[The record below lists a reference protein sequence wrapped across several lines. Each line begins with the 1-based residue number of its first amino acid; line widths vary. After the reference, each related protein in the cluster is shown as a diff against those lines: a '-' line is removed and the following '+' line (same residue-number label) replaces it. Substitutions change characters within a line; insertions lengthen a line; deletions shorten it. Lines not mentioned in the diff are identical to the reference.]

1 MTYFL
6 KTKKARGILNV
17 IFSVGAAVVIFGALA
32 KIEHWGGAWGSALT
46 IGMLVETFVFL
57 LMALLPAEEEYYW
70 ERYFPNITVSPD
82 IEKAKT
88 GKFQTYN
95 LAAAL
100 GGGAAAS
107 SPALNQMD
115 KMMQEADL
123 TPANLKRL
131 GENFKKL
138 GTTIDHMN
146 DISDV
151 VSATGNYTR
160 QTQEAT
166 QALAQMKDTYLKAA
180 DSVAAMGKSAESTKA
195 FHDQL
200 QQMTKNLG
208 SLNAIYELELQDTNN
223 HLKAMNK
230 FYNNLAVASDAMAGT
245 IEDSK
250 KTQTQVSLLAKNLAD
265 LNAVYGNM
273 LSAMQRRG

>member
-1 MTYFL
+1 MSYFL
-6 KTKKARGILNV
+6 KTKKARGFLNV
-17 IFSVGAAVVIFGALA
+17 VFSIGAAVVIFGALA

-46 IGMLVETFVFL
+46 IGMLTETFVFL
-57 LMALLPAEEEYYW
+57 LMAFLPAEENYYW
-70 ERYFPNITVSPD
+70 EKFYPNITVSPEE
-82 IEKAKT
+82 EKART
-88 GKFQTYN
+88 GKYMPYN
-95 LAAAL
+95 MTMGLQAAAT
-100 GGGAAAS
+100 S
-107 SPALNQMD
+107 SPVLDNMD
-115 KMMQEADL
+115 KMLQDADI

-131 GENFKKL
+131 GENFKRL
-138 GTTIDHMN
+138 GTTVDNMN

-151 VSATGNYTR
+151 VSTTGDYTQKTR
-160 QTQEAT
+160 EAS
-166 QALAQMKDTYLKAA
+166 QALAQMREAYQKAA
-180 DSVAAMGKSAESTKA
+180 GSVAAMSASADSTRE

-230 FYNNLAVASDAMAGT
+230 FYSNLSEASEAMAGS
-245 IEDSK
+245 IEDSQ
-250 KTQTQVSLLAKNLAD
+250 KTKDQVALLARNLAD